1 MPARGLGIT
10 LAGDAVPRPNRNRKS
25 AMNRHKFSSIA
36 HRDHDYCNPI
46 AAAKIEK
53 VLDLLPLEAASR
65 VLDLGCG
72 RAELALRII
81 ERFGST
87 VIAVDHSDLML
98 EAARERAQWTGALAK
113 LHLDDTD
120 IRNFEADPETFHLSV
135 MLGAGG
141 IDGGM
146 AGICNRLKGWT
157 RGGGYVL
164 IGEGFWQRKPHP
176 DYLGLL
182 GGDEGQYRDHRG
194 NVQAGVDAG
203 LVPMHATTASIDE
216 WDEYE
221 WKYCRSIERYARE
234 APDDPD
240 VPAMLDRIR
249 RWRDGYLRWGRDTL
263 GFALYL
269 FYRPG
274 TRMG

>member
-1 MPARGLGIT
+1 MN
-10 LAGDAVPRPNRNRKS
+10 PR
-25 AMNRHKFSSIA
+25 KFSSIA

-46 AAAKIEK
+46 SAAKIER
-53 VLDLLPLEAASR
+53 VLELLPLDDTSR

-87 VIAVDHSDLML
+87 VTAVDHSEPML
-98 EAARERAQWTGALAK
+98 DAARERAERAGARHK
-113 LHLDDTD
+113 LHLDGTD
-120 IRNFEADPETFHLSV
+120 ICNFEADPEAFDLCA
-135 MLGAGG
+135 MLGSGG

-146 AGICNRLKGWT
+146 AGICSQLKIWT
-157 RGGGYVL
+157 RGGGHIL
-164 IGEGFWQRKPHP
+164 IGEGYWQRRPHA
-176 DYLGLL
+176 DYVSLL
-182 GGDEGQYRDHRG
+182 GGTDDEFLDHRG

-203 LVPMHATTASIDE
+203 LVPLHAATASADE

-234 APDDPD
+234 RPDDPD
-240 VPAMLDRIR
+240 VPAMLERIR

-269 FYRPG
+269 FYRPAV
-274 TRMG
+274 RVD

>member
-1 MPARGLGIT
+1 VNPW
-10 LAGDAVPRPNRNRKS
+10 
-25 AMNRHKFSSIA
+25 KFSSIA

-46 AAAKIEK
+46 AGAKIERM
-53 VLDLLPLEAASR
+53 LDLVPLDSAAR

-87 VIAVDHSDLML
+87 VIAVDRSELML
-98 EAARERAQWTGALAK
+98 DAARARAEQRGTVHKLRLDGA
-113 LHLDDTD
+113 D
-120 IRNFEADPETFHLSV
+120 IRDFDAEPETFHLSA
-135 MLGAGG
+135 MLGGGG

-146 AGICNRLKGWT
+146 AGICNRLKRWT
-157 RGGGYVL
+157 RAGGHVL
-164 IGEGFWQRKPHP
+164 VGEGYWQRKPHA
-176 DYLGLL
+176 DYVSFL
-182 GGDEGQYRDHRG
+182 GGSDDEFLDHRG

-203 LVPMHATTASIDE
+203 LVPIHALTASPDE

-234 APDDPD
+234 RPDDAD
-240 VPAMLDRIR
+240 VPAMLERIR

-269 FYRPG
+269 FHRPG
-274 TRMG
+274 ARAD